1 MAMQNRIEKIRKE
14 FPVTRKGIYA
24 NTAVYGPLYDSLLDW
39 RQEHDLD
46 FLLHGSDM
54 RDKSLKIISETRN
67 TVGQFFKCKREN
79 VALVSNFSTGLN
91 FLLEGLKAKTKV
103 LLLEKDYPS
112 LNWSFENRNFDIS
125 YLTMTVNVEQHI
137 YDVIAKNKIEVLALS
152 LVQWLDGFLIDLE
165 FLKKLKAEF
174 PNLIL
179 IADGTQF
186 CGSRSFDFG
195 ASGIDVLGASAYK
208 WLLAGY
214 GNGFML
220 FSDGAQERFSL
231 NTIGFNA
238 ANGDLEKKEVIRF
251 AKQFEPG
258 HLSCLNFGS
267 LKFSLDF
274 LTGLGMNSITE
285 HSLALSEKAK
295 QEFAGL
301 GLLNEDSLAREGNS
315 TIFNI
320 KGDDTVF
327 HRLIQNNVLCAQRG
341 NGIRLSFHFY
351 NTQNEIDEVV
361 KILKTG
367 M

>member
-1 MAMQNRIEKIRKE
+1 MEKIRKE

-54 RDKSLKIISETRN
+54 RDRSLKILSDTRN
-67 TVGQFFKCKREN
+67 AVGQFFNCKRDN

-91 FLLEGLKAKTKV
+91 FLLEGLKVKTKV
-103 LLLEKDYPS
+103 LLLENDYPS
-112 LNWSFENRNFDIS
+112 LNWSFENRDFDIS
-125 YLTMTVNVEQHI
+125 YLKMTVDVEKHI
-137 YDVIAKNKIEVLALS
+137 YDAIAKNKIEVLALS
-152 LVQWLDGFLIDLE
+152 LVQWLDGFLIDLD
-165 FLKKLKAEF
+165 FLKKLKEEF

-186 CGSRSFDFG
+186 CGARSFDYG

-220 FSDGAQERFSL
+220 FSDVAKERFSL
-231 NTIGFNA
+231 NTTGFNA
-238 ANGDLEKKEVIRF
+238 ANGDLQKKDSIRF

-274 LTGLGMNSITE
+274 LTSIGMDAIAEYNE
-285 HSLALSEKAK
+285 RLALKAK
-295 QEFAGL
+295 QEFTEL
-301 GLLNEDSLAREGNS
+301 GLLTKEIVQRKGHS

-320 KGDDTVF
+320 KGDEAIF
-327 HRLIQNNVLCAQRG
+327 GRLTEQHVLCAQRG

-361 KILKTG
+361 SILKTLQ
-367 M
+367 